1 MNTRDR
7 LDISDIL
14 NISRDNT
21 FEEYYMK
28 GPHMPHNVKKP
39 VYYELIK
46 EFYLDIPSTLRQV
59 ENWWTVPNQRQQLSK
74 DAEKMNVPYQVGD
87 WNFPTIVNGRLTI
100 RKGYRWDGPT
110 KQGKPEKHIK
120 LMRAS
125 LVHCLIPR
133 K

>member
-39 VYYELIK
+39 V
-46 EFYLDIPSTLRQV
+46 
-59 ENWWTVPNQRQQLSK
+59 
-74 DAEKMNVPYQVGD
+74 
-87 WNFPTIVNGRLTI
+87 
-100 RKGYRWDGPT
+100 
-110 KQGKPEKHIK
+110 
-120 LMRAS
+120 
-125 LVHCLIPR
+125 
-133 K
+133 